1 MNPNLK
7 FKKIVKNEKIP
18 IIGESINDVTTL
30 KQFHE
35 INTNLYNIALVA
47 QENNLIILDIDV
59 KDDGLIEWNEYTS
72 KHIDPFTVLEK
83 TPSGGLH
90 YYFIHNDPTY
100 SEEHNNLISQL
111 KQKNKYRGKGID
123 IKINSGY
130 AVCEPSTFN
139 NKPYKFI
146 RHYNKYKFEKIPLT
160 LLKWLL
166 EFEIHNKQ
174 AINSQVCLIKDCD
187 EFKTLLYSFRGV
199 NSKQWL
205 NITTATKH
213 LLNEYNNLDSD
224 EIKIIWDEWS
234 QSEEG
239 YNKMNNFKLWNTID
253 TDINFNYILSQIEG
267 RKLLN
272 SVKPYKVFYNEPT
285 IKTIEMN
292 NNYIFDETY
301 TGEQMTNDIFNNYDT
316 IIIRSTTGTGKT
328 SNTAKFIS
336 YYNEKHCDKY
346 KILSIINR
354 ISLVSQHQ
362 ISFNN
367 EGIEI
372 MSYQDSDVDIEDD
385 NVIICINSL
394 LKYARYNKE
403 FFNNYIVYVDE
414 INSLLTS
421 LTHNHLINDK
431 LKPLYITLM
440 KIINN
445 CHKLIVSDATIN
457 DSIFNFLYNRIDD
470 TKIYINNTFQKY
482 KNVKAIHMKN
492 ENEFLKQMNHNIRN
506 NSYFLFGSDS
516 KGKATHY
523 YNEALKITTKDK
535 AKLKHSESDFIIT
548 DPNEQFKDKFIFYS
562 PSITTGIDFTTD
574 TPQDVFIY
582 IKGNTLNP
590 LDSFQQ
596 LTRTRN
602 INNVYFYIKDTTPNQ
617 AVYNTLEET
626 AAHYKNIALTY
637 TRLSTNKKPVE
648 DNLNDICINYI
659 NDELVFNENAFFKLF
674 VYNEYIDDMFKTNKE
689 AHFKQ
694 ILKNNGFQIEEHGTV
709 SRMDKG
715 KLKEM
720 KEIEGANNDI
730 IFNEHINDIKP
741 NKQLE
746 QILSFLSVI
755 DTPTAMK
762 YKDILQDKFK
772 RDDYFNLIRLFKKE
786 EGIKKHLIKDKNN
799 LTDYKAIYTNYY
811 KVSLIWEL
819 ESAMNI
825 KRFNF
830 QKQVNDKPF
839 KIDDDLLKR
848 INVAFRTDRNKKQPS
863 TFNEYVDYYVHKIKA
878 LTGGIDIV
886 ISLRKQQNKVRIM
899 HYETDKVKLNELL
912 KLYELTDGGR
922 VHIITSEY
930 FDERPLNVNVSQKE
944 DIECIDFID
953 ELEMFTF
960 PDKDGIDYGLIN

>member
-30 KQFHE
+30 KQFNE

-59 KDDGLIEWNEYTS
+59 KDDGIIEWNEYTS

-146 RHYNKYKFEKIPLT
+146 RHYTKYKFEKIPLT

-187 EFKTLLYSFRGV
+187 EFNNLLYS
-199 NSKQWL
+199 
-205 NITTATKH
+205 
-213 LLNEYNNLDSD
+213 LDSD

-414 INSLLTS
+414 NNSLLTS

-431 LKPLYITLM
+431 LKPL
-440 KIINN
+440 
-445 CHKLIVSDATIN
+445 
-457 DSIFNFLYNRIDD
+457 
-470 TKIYINNTFQKY
+470 
-482 KNVKAIHMKN
+482 
-492 ENEFLKQMNHNIRN
+492 
-506 NSYFLFGSDS
+506 
-516 KGKATHY
+516 
-523 YNEALKITTKDK
+523 
-535 AKLKHSESDFIIT
+535 
-548 DPNEQFKDKFIFYS
+548 
-562 PSITTGIDFTTD
+562 
-574 TPQDVFIY
+574 
-582 IKGNTLNP
+582 
-590 LDSFQQ
+590 
-596 LTRTRN
+596 
-602 INNVYFYIKDTTPNQ
+602 
-617 AVYNTLEET
+617 
-626 AAHYKNIALTY
+626 
-637 TRLSTNKKPVE
+637 
-648 DNLNDICINYI
+648 
-659 NDELVFNENAFFKLF
+659 
-674 VYNEYIDDMFKTNKE
+674 
-689 AHFKQ
+689 
-694 ILKNNGFQIEEHGTV
+694 ILH
-709 SRMDKG
+709 
-715 KLKEM
+715 
-720 KEIEGANNDI
+720 
-730 IFNEHINDIKP
+730 
-741 NKQLE
+741 
-746 QILSFLSVI
+746 
-755 DTPTAMK
+755 
-762 YKDILQDKFK
+762 
-772 RDDYFNLIRLFKKE
+772 
-786 EGIKKHLIKDKNN
+786 
-799 LTDYKAIYTNYY
+799 
-811 KVSLIWEL
+811 
-819 ESAMNI
+819 
-825 KRFNF
+825 
-830 QKQVNDKPF
+830 
-839 KIDDDLLKR
+839 
-848 INVAFRTDRNKKQPS
+848 
-863 TFNEYVDYYVHKIKA
+863 
-878 LTGGIDIV
+878 
-886 ISLRKQQNKVRIM
+886 
-899 HYETDKVKLNELL
+899 
-912 KLYELTDGGR
+912 
-922 VHIITSEY
+922 
-930 FDERPLNVNVSQKE
+930 
-944 DIECIDFID
+944 
-953 ELEMFTF
+953 
-960 PDKDGIDYGLIN
+960 